1 MFLLPYLY
9 FRIISV
15 PFENIVS
22 IKCSHSN
29 MKIEE
34 KKKTSKS
41 LKINKFSLNMF
52 KSGSKIFDNVS
63 QPLSGFLGCMPD
75 CLTMHYVKEEKGKG
89 IMKME
94 KVTLCHDDSDVI
106 EWWSTTISDI
116 VSGLGKK
123 PRHLL
128 IFINPFGG
136 KGRGKQ
142 LWEEK
147 ISEVFKTAGIVCKV
161 FIILQAC

>member
-1 MFLLPYLY
+1 
-9 FRIISV
+9 
-15 PFENIVS
+15 
-22 IKCSHSN
+22 

-34 KKKTSKS
+34 KKKSSKS
-41 LKINKFSLNMF
+41 LKMNKLSLNMF
-52 KSGSKIFDNVS
+52 KAGSKIFDNVS
-63 QPLSGFLGCMPD
+63 QPLSAKQFGFLGCMPD

-106 EWWSTTISDI
+106 EWWSTAISNI

-128 IFINPFGG
+128 VFINPFGG

-142 LWEEK
+142 IWEEK
-147 ISEVFKTAGIVCKV
+147 IADVFKIAGIVCKV
-161 FIILQAC
+161 IFYH